1 MSLDDPAATRL
12 SLLLRV
18 RDLSDAA
25 AWQDFVECYTPGIF
39 QWCCRFGLQE
49 SDAADATQLVLM
61 KLVRELQ
68 QFEYRP
74 ERGRFRGWLKTVTRN
89 VTLDLVKSWKER
101 ASGGSSEFRFD
112 SVDQQDPAELLL
124 QEVERALQ
132 MELLRRASL
141 SIQLRVKATTWQ
153 AWHLTTNEGIA
164 APLVAER
171 LQMPVA
177 EVYVAR
183 SRVLKML
190 KEEVR
195 RLEEEDEHEVSSA
208 K

>member
-1 MSLDDPAATRL
+1 VSLDDPAATRL

-39 QWCCRFGLQE
+39 RWCCRFGLQE

-61 KLVRELQ
+61 KLVRELRE
-68 QFEYRP
+68 FEYSP
-74 ERGRFRGWLKTVTRN
+74 QRGRFRAWLKTVTRN
-89 VTLDLVKSWKER
+89 VTLDLVRSWKER
-101 ASGGSSEFRFD
+101 ARGGSSEFQFD
-112 SVDQQDPAELLL
+112 PLSQADPAEQLLK
-124 QEVERALQ
+124 EVEQAWQ
-132 MELLRRASL
+132 MELLRRASA
-141 SIQLRVKATTWQ
+141 SVELRVKATTWQ
-153 AWHLTTNEGIA
+153 AWHLTSNENIA
-164 APLVAER
+164 APIVADR

-195 RLEEEDEHEVSSA
+195 RLEQEDEHEVSTT